1 MAIMGGEER
10 RRYDGAFVAEGN
22 KSDSVQGDRDRLH
35 DRIRRCQR
43 SCFGRYSRNGH
54 HGPNGPALPSSPSR
68 TEANSG
74 LFIFIDPKPIFQ
86 VMSILIIETGFRES
100 VCSFVCSGGFS
111 SFSCMVWNWI
121 HNERNQ
127 RQRWSYLWVKFSF
140 FPKLYFRSCLCFLV

>member
-68 TEANSG
+68 TEANSAWSHH
-74 LFIFIDPKPIFQ
+74 Q
-86 VMSILIIETGFRES
+86 VVGWHTLLR
-100 VCSFVCSGGFS
+100 
-111 SFSCMVWNWI
+111 
-121 HNERNQ
+121 
-127 RQRWSYLWVKFSF
+127 
-140 FPKLYFRSCLCFLV
+140 